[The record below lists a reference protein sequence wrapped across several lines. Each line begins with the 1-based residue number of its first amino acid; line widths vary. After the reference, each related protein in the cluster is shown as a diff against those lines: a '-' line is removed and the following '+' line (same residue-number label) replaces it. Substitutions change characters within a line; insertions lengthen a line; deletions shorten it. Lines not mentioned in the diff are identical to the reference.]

1 MRAVAKSD
9 VTALSDLDLARRI
22 ASRDPDAVRLMT
34 ERNNQRLFRTAW
46 SILGN
51 RAEAE
56 DAVQSGYFRAFA
68 AIGGFAG
75 RSSLSTWL
83 TRIVINEALGRQ
95 RAARRRR
102 ARLDA
107 DSVVHLDDYRE
118 RLMNGSID
126 RSGPDGAL
134 ALKQMRDM
142 LEAAIEG
149 LPRDFR
155 LAFVMHEVE
164 GMAIDEIAQA
174 LDIVPATVKTR
185 LFRARRRLQEALAP
199 ELRASLV
206 GAFPFAGVHCASLT
220 NKVVAGI
227 CGATDLPR

>member
-1 MRAVAKSD
+1 MKAIAKSD
-9 VTALSDLDLARRI
+9 VAALSDLDLARRI
-22 ASRDPDAVRLMT
+22 AVRDPEAVRLMT

-68 AIGGFAG
+68 AIGDFAG

-107 DSVVHLDDYRE
+107 DSIPDLEDYRE

-134 ALKQMRDM
+134 ALKQMRAM
-142 LEAAIEG
+142 LEVAIEG

-155 LAFVMHEVE
+155 LAFVMREVE
-164 GMAIDEIAQA
+164 GMTIDEIAQA

-185 LFRARRRLQEALAP
+185 LLRARRRLQEALAP
-199 ELRASLV
+199 EVRASLV
-206 GAFPFAGVHCASLT
+206 GAFPFAGAHCVSLT
-220 NKVVAGI
+220 QKVVTGL
-227 CGATDLPR
+227 CGDAASPQ